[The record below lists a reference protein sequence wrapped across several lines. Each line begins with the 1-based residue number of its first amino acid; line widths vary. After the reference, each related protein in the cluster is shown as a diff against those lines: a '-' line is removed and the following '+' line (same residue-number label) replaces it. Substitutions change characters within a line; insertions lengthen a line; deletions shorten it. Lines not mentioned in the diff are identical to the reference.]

1 MVLLFIL
8 SRSLYIII
16 GGIIMNGHLTTLEQ
30 CVIVGVLIYLTIE
43 VIVWIKYIM

>member
-1 MVLLFIL
+1 MVLLLFL

-16 GGIIMNGHLTTLEQ
+16 GGIRMNGHLTTLEI

-43 VIVWIKYIM
+43 VSVWIRYLM

>member
-1 MVLLFIL
+1 MVLLL
-8 SRSLYIII
+8 LLCRSLYIIN
-16 GGIIMNGHLTTLEQ
+16 GGIIMNGHLTTLEI